1 MIILTEN
8 KKAPAVK
15 PVYLTETQRRA
26 IKEAGLLEASNLP
39 AIAKASGVSADPR
52 ITRVARQD
60 TIFST
65 VQAMGIKVKVN
76 AMQNVVAE
84 DMPDQQTAVA
94 VASTIYQQFGV
105 KCSFT
110 VTYEGVWKCYWS
122 PKTPVDRAPA
132 LAYAKAA
139 GLLPPSQR
147 RYLA

>member
-1 MIILTEN
+1 MIILKE
-8 KKAPAVK
+8 KKPQTT
-15 PVYLTETQRRA
+15 PVNVMYR
-26 IKEAGLLEASNLP
+26 AGLMNFKETSNLP
-39 AIAKASGVSADPR
+39 AIAKASGVSTNPK
-52 ITRVARQD
+52 ITRVVRQD

-110 VTYEGVWKCYWS
+110 VTYEGVWK
-122 PKTPVDRAPA
+122 V
-132 LAYAKAA
+132 LLVAKNTGRKGPRA
-139 GLLPPSQR
+139 GLCKCR
-147 RYLA
+147 RTSSSKSP